1 MPTTRYTSVAAS
13 LTMFAV
19 PHFALR
25 ALVAALRPLQDFAL
39 VGFLDRRMPARRH
52 RHPHHVHVR
61 SVSLQAAPHG
71 LPEATAVAATLALH
85 FWKRNALA
93 SIIGGTAVYVLLVNV
108 VLA

>member
-1 MPTTRYTSVAAS
+1 MPDTPYLIAAS

-19 PHFALR
+19 TFALR
-25 ALVAALRPLQDFAL
+25 ALPFAALRPLRDSAL
-39 VGFLDRRMPARRH
+39 VAYLSRHMPAGIMVILVVYTLRG
-52 RHPHHVHVR
+52 
-61 SVSLQAAPHG
+61 VSLQAAPHG